1 MQEMSLIA
9 AIKQYFG
16 FKPGQSMTEFMGE
29 VKELTP
35 EDREYF
41 RRELAKVGYNAH

>member
-1 MQEMSLIA
+1 MSLIA
-9 AIKQYFG
+9 AIKHYFG
-16 FKPGQSMTEFMGE
+16 FNPGQSMGEFMAE

-41 RRELAKVGYNAH
+41 RRELAKVGYKAH